1 MKSALH
7 GLKPSSAARA
17 KDGEFPEAQTMDVC
31 ASGRGGWIC
40 LPHFFIKMWKFSE
53 FTPPSHGALTF
64 FSGGAECR
72 KIAVLRRPVKDGAKF
87 TGEKV
92 RDWGLAV

>member
-17 KDGEFPEAQTMDVC
+17 KDGEFPEAQSMDVC

-40 LPHFFIKMWKFSE
+40 LPHFFEEYEKNFISQN
-53 FTPPSHGALTF
+53 
-64 FSGGAECR
+64 
-72 KIAVLRRPVKDGAKF
+72 IA
-87 TGEKV
+87 
-92 RDWGLAV
+92 